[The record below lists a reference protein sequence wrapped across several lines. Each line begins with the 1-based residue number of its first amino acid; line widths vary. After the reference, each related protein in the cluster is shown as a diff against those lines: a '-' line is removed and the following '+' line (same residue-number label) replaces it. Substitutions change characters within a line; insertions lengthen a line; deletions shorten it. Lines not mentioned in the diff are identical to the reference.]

1 MDRKY
6 VLKCDRALTDV
17 MRAELGDVGLAI
29 TYEAELGWV
38 YVRAMMAEVDES
50 RLRELA
56 FVERVSDSVTGRL
69 I

>member
-1 MDRKY
+1 MDREY
-6 VLKCDRALTDV
+6 AVKCDRALTEV
-17 MRAELGDVGLAI
+17 MRAELRDVGLAI
-29 TYEAELGWV
+29 MYETELGWV

-50 RLRELA
+50 RVRELA